1 MIVLVIG
8 GRAQGKKDF
17 IRETFGIP
25 DEEFDCAFGKNTV
38 ILHLEKLIR
47 EQGKAAIL
55 QKLEDRFSA
64 GDCIVSCD
72 EVGMGIVPLEKKDRE
87 YRDDVGKVLCE
98 IAKRADEVFRV
109 FAGIGQRI
117 K

>member
-8 GRAQGKKDF
+8 GRSQGKKDF
-17 IRETFGIP
+17 IRETFKIP
-25 DEEFDCAFGKNTV
+25 DEEFDCGFGENTV

-47 EQGKAAIL
+47 EQGSEIVL
-55 QKLEDRFSA
+55 QKLEERFSA

-72 EVGMGIVPLEKKDRE
+72 EVGMGIVPLEKKERE
-87 YRDDVGKVLCE
+87 YRDDVGKVLCV

>member
-17 IRETFGIP
+17 IQDMFGIRN
-25 DEEFDCAFGKNTV
+25 EEFDCGFGKNTV

-47 EQGKAAIL
+47 KQGREKVL
-55 QKLEDRFSA
+55 QKLEERFAA

-72 EVGMGIVPLEKKDRE
+72 EVGMGIVPVEQKERE

>member
-8 GRAQGKKDF
+8 GRAQGKKNF
-17 IRETFGIP
+17 IRETFEVRE
-25 DEEFDCAFGKNTV
+25 EEFDCDIGKNRAV
-38 ILHLEKLIR
+38 MHLEKLIR
-47 EQGKAAIL
+47 EQGKETVL
-55 QKLEDRFSA
+55 YKLEERFLK

-72 EVGMGIVPLEKKDRE
+72 EVGMGIVPMDKKDRE

-98 IAKRADEVFRV
+98 IVKRADEVFRV

>member
-8 GRAQGKKDF
+8 GKAQGKKDF
-17 IRETFGIP
+17 IQEMFGIRN
-25 DEEFDCAFGKNTV
+25 EEFDCGFGKNTV

-47 EQGKAAIL
+47 EQGREKVL
-55 QKLEDRFSA
+55 QKLEERFLA

-72 EVGMGIVPLEKKDRE
+72 EVGMGIVPVEQKERE

>member
-17 IRETFGIP
+17 IQDMFGIRN
-25 DEEFDCAFGKNTV
+25 EEFDCGFGKNTV

-47 EQGKAAIL
+47 EQGREKVL
-55 QKLEDRFSA
+55 QKLEERFSA

-72 EVGMGIVPLEKKDRE
+72 EVGMGIVPVEQKERE

>member
-1 MIVLVIG
+1 MILVIG
-8 GRAQGKKDF
+8 GRSQGKTQYV
-17 IRETFGIP
+17 RENFGVKE
-25 DEEFDCAFGKNTV
+25 DEIACGFGKKRV
-38 ILHLEKLIR
+38 IVHLEKLIR
-47 EQGKAAIL
+47 EQGKDAIL